1 MAWRGDIVVEE
12 GDEAQ
17 LKTYEFGPKQ
27 IIHKFCQNCSTN
39 LFVDH
44 IRQTDIPGMGDISGY
59 VGVNVR
65 DLIEAM
71 LLADFCRF
79 ELSMELTSTS

>member
-1 MAWRGDIVVEE
+1 MMAWRDDIII
-12 GDEAQ
+12 EAGEAE

-27 IIHKFCQNCSTN
+27 IIHKFCPNCSTN

-65 DLIEAM
+65 
-71 LLADFCRF
+71 C
-79 ELSMELTSTS
+79 